1 MSTEFVDGSL
11 EADAWNVGAKV
22 AGPVADDVDR
32 RGRFPAEAVAAM
44 REARLLSAMVPVALG
59 GRGAR
64 LPEVSGAVRALA
76 AHCAS
81 SALVFA
87 MHQIEVAYLARHGHT
102 DALAG
107 MLEQVASKQL
117 LLANANSEV
126 GSGGDVGRS
135 ACAIEVSG
143 DRFSLCKDA
152 LAVSFGAYAD
162 AVLTTARRH
171 PDAAPDDQI
180 MVVCPREGLHLEQL
194 SEWDAMGLRGTCSN
208 GFRLRAEGDTA
219 LIFPEPFSAIA
230 SRTGTPVTQV
240 LLGSVWVG
248 LAEAAAARAHAA
260 VRAQARKHPGTRPVS
275 ALRLAELTTLLQQAR
290 AVVGAVAR
298 RYEELKDSDEVEGLG
313 FGLELRNVKVAASSL
328 ALEVGNRA
336 LAICGIAG
344 YLRSSPYS
352 LDRIVRDLHGGTVM
366 VSNDRLNEASAELLL
381 VQKHI

>member
-22 AGPVADDVDR
+22 AGPAAEDVDR
-32 RGRFPAEAVAAM
+32 QGRFPYEAVAAM
-44 REARLLSAMVPVALG
+44 REGRLLSAMVPLELG
-59 GRGAR
+59 GQGAS

-76 AHCAS
+76 NHCAS

-102 DALAG
+102 PALAE
-107 MLEQVASKQL
+107 MLGRVASEQL

-135 ACAIEVSG
+135 ACAVEVSK
-143 DRFSLCKDA
+143 DRFVLCKDA

-162 AVLTTARRH
+162 AVLATARRH
-171 PDAAPDDQI
+171 RDAAPEDQV
-180 MVVCPREGLHLEQL
+180 MVVCPRAGLELEPL

-208 GFRLRAEGDTA
+208 GFRLRAEGDAA
-219 LIFPEPFSAIA
+219 LIFPEPFSRIA
-230 SRTGTPVTQV
+230 ARTGTPVTQV

-248 LAEAAAARAHAA
+248 LAEAAATRAHAL
-260 VRAQARKHPGTRPVS
+260 VRAQARKRPGTRPVS
-275 ALRLAELTTLLQQAR
+275 ALRLAELSTLLQQAR
-290 AVVGAVAR
+290 AVVAAAAR
-298 RYEELKDSDEVEGLG
+298 RYEELKDGDEVEGLD

-328 ALEVGNRA
+328 ALEIGNRA

-352 LDRIVRDLHGGTVM
+352 LDRIVRDLHGGAVM
-366 VSNDRLNEASAELLL
+366 VSNDRLNEASAELLV
-381 VQKHI
+381 VQKRL